1 MNNYT
6 VSDDKTKLDI
16 NFIHS
21 FLKNS
26 YWAKD
31 RSLEDVIE
39 TINNSDC
46 YGIFEN
52 NKQIG
57 FARVVSDYVLFAFL
71 FDVFIVEEHR
81 GRGLSKTLL
90 NAVFE
95 NPIYKKVRKWYLATK
110 DAHVLYQKFGFQP
123 LTRPERLI
131 EKVINSK

>member
-26 YWAKD
+26 YWAK
-31 RSLEDVIE
+31 E